1 LKSGKALFQTDLGIT
16 ILTVE
21 FSNAYCINLSRQI
34 NAYVGTSTVIVIS
47 PEKVKLNGI
56 EHDNFWAK

>member
-1 LKSGKALFQTDLGIT
+1 MIKYSY
-16 ILTVE
+16 ILV
-21 FSNAYCINLSRQI
+21 RQI
-34 NAYVGTSTVIVIS
+34 NAYTGTSTVLVIA